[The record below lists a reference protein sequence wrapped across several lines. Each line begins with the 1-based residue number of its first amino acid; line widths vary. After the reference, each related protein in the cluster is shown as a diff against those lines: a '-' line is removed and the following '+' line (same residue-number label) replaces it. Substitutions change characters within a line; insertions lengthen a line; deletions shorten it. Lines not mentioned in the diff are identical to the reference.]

1 MLQSLHIDNYALI
14 SHLEL
19 NLSQGMTVITGETGA
34 GKSIIMGAL
43 SLILGGRAESKTV
56 RAGQTKCVIEA
67 TFDIARYGLESF
79 FLSNDLEYDPAAT
92 IIRREI
98 YATGKSRAFI
108 NDSPVQL
115 STLKELSDAL
125 IDIHSQHQNLLL
137 DKDSFRQEV
146 IDTLADNADLLD
158 SYKAQY
164 RELIGERKRL
174 VLLREEMNRSRGEED
189 YLRFQLAQLEEAR
202 LKEGEQ
208 EELEAEQ
215 ELLTHAEEIKSD
227 LLSLSDM
234 LAGDGHNVVQV
245 LKQALQTARRLQSVY
260 PDIQEITNRIE
271 SDYIDLKDIAVDVAD
286 RSEGVNFDPDR
297 SVVVAERLDLIYT
310 LQKKHSKSSV
320 EELLKLQAEISH
332 RLSLIDHSDEEIETL
347 AHRIEQLTCQL
358 SEAASCLTSSRQKAA
373 ESFEKALVEKAA
385 YMGMPNIRFK
395 VDISPATDFTPTG
408 ADVITFLF
416 SANKNLPLRPAGEIA
431 SGGEISRLMLS
442 IKSLVAS
449 AKTLPTIIFDEIDT
463 GVSGEMADRMGEVMK
478 QLSQHLQVITITHLP
493 QVAGKG
499 NSHYKVYKTDD
510 VDATTTHIVALE
522 GEERIHE
529 IARML
534 SGSQLTEQAI
544 ENARVLMSL

>member
-79 FLSNDLEYDPAAT
+79 FLSNDLEYDPEAT

-164 RELIGERKRL
+164 RELIGERKHL
-174 VLLREEMNRSRGEED
+174 VQLREEMNRSRGEED

-208 EELEAEQ
+208 EELESEQ

-234 LAGDGHNVVQV
+234 LAGDGHNVVQT
-245 LKQALQTARRLQSVY
+245 LKQALQTARRLQTVY
-260 PDIQEITNRIE
+260 PDIQEITNRLE
-271 SDYIDLKDIAVDVAD
+271 SDYIDLKDIAVDVVD
-286 RSEGVNFDPDR
+286 RSEEVNFDPDR

-347 AHRIEQLTCQL
+347 VHRIEQLTRQL
-358 SEAASCLTSSRQKAA
+358 SETATSLTASRQKAA